1 MHSDYIMNIYY
12 ITVKFYG
19 DVYVEP
25 TPEEENVEIEE
36 VVEDVYQK
44 TQINFTIT
52 EFTWKSKGQL
62 QFT

>member
-25 TPEEENVEIEE
+25 TPEEENVEVEE

-44 TQINFTIT
+44 T
-52 EFTWKSKGQL
+52 
-62 QFT
+62 